1 MISRPIWFDG
11 AMRRLFPRWIA
22 ALLVVL
28 LSALALLMVGS
39 SSSAGAATCVG
50 ATASVPD
57 AVKAADAV
65 VTAKVTKRVGPAAGK
80 GPVRYAVQV
89 TGSFKGTASGSIE
102 VQPQANSCHLAK
114 LVVGTT
120 YLLFL
125 RSRTHDWLAPAEM
138 PSSKNVATL
147 QPQVE
152 AALAPPVVK
161 FGEPQTGA
169 PKSLRRV
176 AAPGVALVIIG
187 LLGLLFVRRSPRT
200 RV

>member
-1 MISRPIWFDG
+1 VISGPIWFDG
-11 AMRRLFPRWIA
+11 AMRRLFPHWIA

-28 LSALALLMVGS
+28 LSALTLTAGS
-39 SSSAGAATCVG
+39 SSPAAAATCIG
-50 ATASVPD
+50 ATTSVPD
-57 AVKAADAV
+57 AVQAADAV
-65 VTAKVTKRVGPAAGK
+65 VTATITKRITPAGGK
-80 GPVRYAVQV
+80 GPVRYTAKV
-89 TGSFKGTASGSIE
+89 TGSFKGTATGSIP
-102 VQPQANSCHLAK
+102 VMTQANSCRLAS
-114 LVVGTT
+114 LTVGTT

-125 RSRTHDWLAPAEM
+125 RSRAHDWLAPAEM
-138 PSSKNVATL
+138 PSSDNVATL

-187 LLGLLFVRRSPRT
+187 LLGLLFVRRSPRSHA
-200 RV
+200 